1 MQRYL
6 IRKKFMRSVS
16 DKNILNDNNNS
27 VMQLTL
33 ITRQQIVQ
41 RTNMR
46 TCNENVLRVYIEYAK

>member
-1 MQRYL
+1 
-6 IRKKFMRSVS
+6 MRSVS

-41 RTNMR
+41 RTDMC